1 MFLSMYSAASRWLT
15 QVVHINQEA
24 VEEVDITEEE
34 VVDSQEEG
42 EEEED
47 MLLID
52 RFTITFLYIISAPL
66 SAITSQTI
74 GFDFE

>member
-1 MFLSMYSAASRWLT
+1 MSFAASRWLILVGHT
-15 QVVHINQEA
+15 NQEVA
-24 VEEVDITEEE
+24 VEEDITEEE

-52 RFTITFLYIISAPL
+52 RFAIALYIYNICS
-66 SAITSQTI
+66 T
-74 GFDFE
+74 